1 GRHRAASSDL
11 RPGHPRA
18 SSASAG
24 VSADSAT
31 GGCEAAL
38 ANPPGATDLAVVN
51 SPTFRRAEG
60 PAINGHGTARAVA
73 GLYVA
78 LTQGGL
84 LPADLLTE
92 LRSVQAYGRDMVVG
106 EQARWGM
113 GGLGGNLAWFSE
125 HGQYAFAFVTGQLGD
140 FQRATADEKRAA
152 RGARPAAR

>member
-1 GRHRAASSDL
+1 M
-11 RPGHPRA
+11 
-18 SSASAG
+18 
-24 VSADSAT
+24 
-31 GGCEAAL
+31 
-38 ANPPGATDLAVVN
+38 VN
-51 SPTFRRAEG
+51 SPAFRRVEG

-92 LRSVQAYGRDMVVG
+92 LRSVHAYGRDMVVG
-106 EQARWGM
+106 EQARWGLGVGIDNDGWGM